1 MDPIYLRR
9 YFNSPQNK
17 CICLLGTLT
26 SYVLNHNWYVHP
38 SMTMLLPLQ
47 EYELIRIFDS
57 MSFEDEC
64 EDNLQMGIQAQGSLD
79 ASQTRQVMC
88 LSSN

>member
-1 MDPIYLRR
+1 M
-9 YFNSPQNK
+9 
-17 CICLLGTLT
+17 
-26 SYVLNHNWYVHP
+26 
-38 SMTMLLPLQ
+38 MMLLPLQ

-79 ASQTRQVMC
+79 ASQTRQIMY